1 MVKDMKKIK
10 TGAVLAALALTA
22 SFCMPF
28 NAYAH
33 VEDAPYVV
41 TVYNEQ
47 NGLPTGEANTVIQTA
62 DGYIWTGS
70 YGGLIRYDGAN
81 IRNYSV
87 EGSIT
92 SSSIRA
98 LFEDSKGRLWI
109 GTNDA
114 GVVVMEKDVF
124 TEIASPEDN
133 SFLCIRDFTEDKD
146 GNIYAASNSG
156 IAVISEGRIV
166 PFSAAEVSGN
176 TVYSI
181 AVDSR
186 GRIWGSMNSGDCAV
200 IENGSLECIFGSDRI
215 FDGDEIYSL
224 DNDSSG
230 NIIMGTSGSTV
241 AVVSFDS
248 EDIDGF
254 DIIETYSTG
263 SVVTHNAVTVAEN
276 GDILVSGINGFAVI
290 DENGLVRE
298 FGENEK
304 AMSVNAAIADY
315 EDNFW
320 LASSSYG
327 LIKYSRGCYDT
338 TNGISGLGNTSLNAI
353 TNQNG
358 SWYIATDTGMLV
370 FDEEWNKVENELTDA
385 FEGNRVRCVIS
396 DDNGNVWIA
405 SYSDDA
411 IVCYDTVSSEIIR
424 YNDSNGLVGEKARVV
439 AVLSDGRVAAGTQTG
454 VMIIENGVVTETYT
468 YEDGLENPSV
478 LCLYEGDD
486 GAVLMGSDGAGI
498 YELKDGKVKNYSFA
512 DGLEEGVVLRM
523 LKSEKGGWFVS
534 AGSSLYY
541 WTDGKFT
548 RLSNFTKNAGSIFDL
563 YEIDGTLWI
572 LQNNGFI
579 AMDVEQ
585 LLSGEQADILQH
597 DLNHGLS
604 GSVNANTWNW
614 VSDDGQLYMS
624 TRNGVSIF
632 GFEGVKHK
640 LPKMIVN
647 RISVDNESYE
657 HPESIEISANAQRI
671 TIDFS
676 ALSYTAASERR
687 ISYKL
692 NGFDKS
698 ETIISD
704 QGGVVSYTNLP
715 GGTYTFEASVYSLEN
730 PDEKV
735 TCSLKIIKPKR
746 LYEEPV
752 FWVVL
757 ILLVALVS
765 AGIVILA
772 TRAKTRKIRERQ
784 QEYKRITEQSLR
796 TFAKTIDA
804 KDSYTNGHSIR
815 VAEYSKE
822 IAKRMGKSE
831 EEQENIYYVA
841 LLHDIG
847 KIGIPDNILNKPGK
861 LTEEERE
868 IIQRHVDIGEEILA
882 EFTDLA
888 GISDGVKYH
897 HERFDGKGYCRG
909 LAGMDIPEVARII
922 CVADTYDAMSSD
934 RCYRKALSNDVI
946 YDELR
951 NCSGTQFDPEIV
963 PHMLNMIDEGI
974 VPFKG

>member
-1 MVKDMKKIK
+1 MKKIK
-10 TGAVLAALALTA
+10 TGALFTALALIV
-22 SFCMPF
+22 SLCLPSDVS
-28 NAYAH
+28 AH
-33 VEDAPYVV
+33 TDDAPYVV
-41 TVYNEQ
+41 TGYNEQ
-47 NGLPTGEANTVIQTA
+47 NGLPTGEANTVIQTS
-62 DGYIWTGS
+62 DGYIWIGS

-87 EGSIT
+87 EGDIT

-114 GVVVMEKDVF
+114 GVVMLENDVF

-156 IAVISEGRIV
+156 IAAVADGKLV
-166 PFSAAEVSGN
+166 PFEAEEVSGN

-200 IENGSLECIFGSDRI
+200 IENGSLECIFESERI
-215 FDGDEIYSL
+215 FDEDEIYSL
-224 DNDSSG
+224 DNDKNG
-230 NIIMGTSGSTV
+230 NIVMGTSGSTV
-241 AVVSFDS
+241 AVVSFDA
-248 EDIDGF
+248 EEIDGF
-254 DIIETYSTG
+254 SVIETYSPG
-263 SVVTHNAVTVAEN
+263 LVATHNSVSVAEN
-276 GDILVSGINGFAVI
+276 GEILVSGINGFAVI
-290 DENGLVRE
+290 DNGILMKE
-298 FGENEK
+298 FGESHK
-304 AMSVNAAIADY
+304 AMSVNAAIIDY
-315 EDNFW
+315 EDNYW

-327 LIKYSRGCYDT
+327 IIKYSRGCYDT
-338 TNGISGLGNTSLNAI
+338 TNGVSGLENISLNAI
-353 TNQNG
+353 AGQNG
-358 SWYIATDTGMLV
+358 NWYIATDTGMLV
-370 FDEEWNKVENELTDA
+370 FDKDWNRIENELTEA
-385 FEGNRVRCVIS
+385 FDGIRVRCVVS
-396 DDNGNVWIA
+396 DDKGNVWVA

-411 IVCYDTVSSEIIR
+411 VVCFDTTRSEIIR
-424 YNDSNGLVGEKARVV
+424 YNESNGLVGDRMRVV
-439 AVLSDGRVAAGTQTG
+439 THLSDGRIAAGSQTG
-454 VMIIENGVVTETYT
+454 VTIIENGVVTETYT

-478 LCLYEGDD
+478 LCLYEGDN
-486 GAVLMGSDGAGI
+486 GSVLMGSDGAGI
-498 YELKDGKVKNYSFA
+498 YELSGGKVKNYSFA
-512 DGLEEGVVLRM
+512 EGLGEGVVLRM

-541 WTDGKFT
+541 WADGKFS
-548 RLSNFTKNAGSIFDL
+548 RLSNFTKSAGSIFDL
-563 YEIDGTLWI
+563 YEIDGMLWI

-579 AMDVEQ
+579 AMNVDQ
-585 LLSGEQADILQH
+585 LLSGGQTDILQH
-597 DLNHGLS
+597 DLSHGLT
-604 GSVNANTWNW
+604 GSINANTWHCIAE
-614 VSDDGQLYMS
+614 DGKLYMS
-624 TRNGVSIF
+624 TRNGVSVF
-632 GFEGVKHK
+632 GFEGVQHK

-647 RISVDNESYE
+647 RISVDGESYE
-657 HPESIEISANAQRI
+657 HPDKIKISSNAQRI

-687 ISYKL
+687 IAYKL
-692 NGFDKS
+692 KGFDKE

-704 QGGVVSYTNLP
+704 SGGVVSYTNLP
-715 GGTYTFEASVYSLEN
+715 GGTYTFEAAVYSLEN

-735 TCSLKIIKPKR
+735 ICSLRIIKPR
-746 LYEEPV
+746 RIYEEPL
-752 FWVVL
+752 FWTVI

-772 TRAKTRKIRERQ
+772 TRAKTRKIKERQ

-822 IAKRMGKSE
+822 IARRMGKDD

-861 LTEEERE
+861 LTDEERAF
-868 IIQRHVDIGEEILA
+868 IQRHVDIGEEILE
-882 EFTDLA
+882 EFTDLE
-888 GISDGVKYH
+888 GIADGVKYH

-909 LAGMDIPEVARII
+909 LSGKDIPEVARII

-946 YDELR
+946 YEELKT
-951 NCSGTQFDPEIV
+951 CSGTQFDPEIV
-963 PHMLNMIDEGI
+963 PHMLSMIEEGI
-974 VPFKG
+974 VPFRD